1 MTTQA
6 TKTNRANIAKFNQAV
21 TDGSVKSVCA
31 RVYPH
36 IGGERAEFFRTVGTA
51 GGWLIHT
58 ESTTVNSS
66 RDIAIQISNVW
77 VEKADAV
84 EYDPYNNAQYA
95 KEMLSLSAAVRG
107 VDDQEGDDEY

>member
-21 TDGSVKSVCA
+21 KDGSVKSVCA

>member
-21 TDGSVKSVCA
+21 KDGVIKSVCA

-36 IGGERAEFFRTVGTA
+36 IGGERAEFFRTVGAA

-66 RDIAIQISNVW
+66 RDIAIQVSSVW

-84 EYDPYNNAQYA
+84 EYDPYNDTQYA

>member
-6 TKTNRANIAKFNQAV
+6 TNPNRANIAKFNQAV
-21 TDGSVKSVCA
+21 KDGVIKSVCA
-31 RVYPH
+31 RIYPH
-36 IGGERAEFFRTVGTA
+36 IGGERAEFFRTVGAA

-58 ESTTVNSS
+58 ESTVNSS
-66 RDIAIQISNVW
+66 RDIAIQVSSVW

-84 EYDPYNNAQYA
+84 EYDPYNDTQYA
-95 KEMLSLSAAVRG
+95 KEMLRLSAAVRG

>member
-21 TDGSVKSVCA
+21 KDGSVKSVCA

-107 VDDQEGDDEY
+107 VDDQEGGDEY